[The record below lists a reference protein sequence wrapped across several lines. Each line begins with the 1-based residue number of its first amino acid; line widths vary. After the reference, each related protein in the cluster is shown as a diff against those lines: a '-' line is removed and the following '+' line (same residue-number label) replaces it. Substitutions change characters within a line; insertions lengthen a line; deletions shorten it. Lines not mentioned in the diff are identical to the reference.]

1 MTASLLLLLP
11 FLTTQAP
18 SEVAIHGE
26 TRVKSHRLVRLQAR
40 GHASGSILIWDVSPE
55 EVCDVEEMG
64 DRLVFSAPPGTY
76 RVRLRVLTL
85 REGGA
90 TQQSARVVVNIH
102 ADDGKP
108 APTPPP
114 AERPD
119 PVGATGRLRFGSAG
133 CTATIIG
140 PRRAD
145 GRWDVL
151 TAAHCTGAVGS
162 TGTLR
167 LSDGRSLSVTVTA
180 RDTQADL
187 AWLVTEK
194 VEGALPHAVL
204 ARTAAP
210 EGTAVWHQGF
220 GVDRPGNRESGR
232 ILATASP
239 RGQLALRLSVSSG
252 DSGSGIFREDTGE
265 LVAVVCCTSGST
277 TYAGSSVSA
286 LSLKPR

>member
-1 MTASLLLLLP
+1 MKSTLFTLLA

-18 SEVAIHGE
+18 PEISIQGE
-26 TRVKSHRLVRLQAR
+26 TLVKPHRLVRLQAR

-55 EVCDVEEMG
+55 EACDVEEMG
-64 DRLVFSAPPGTY
+64 DRLVLSAPPGTY
-76 RVRLRVLTL
+76 RVRLRVLQL
-85 REGGA
+85 REGA
-90 TQQSARVVVNIH
+90 AQQQSARVVVTIR

-108 APTPPP
+108 APPST
-114 AERPD
+114 ERPD
-119 PVGATGRLRFGSAG
+119 PVGATGRLRFGNAG
-133 CTATIIG
+133 CTATLIG
-140 PRRAD
+140 PRRDD

-167 LSDGRSLSVTVTA
+167 LSDGRTLSVTVTA

-187 AWLVTEK
+187 AWLVTER
-194 VEGALPHAVL
+194 VEGTLPHAVL
-204 ARTAAP
+204 ARSVPA

-220 GVDRPGNRESGR
+220 GVDRPGNRETGR